1 MSTKISRQFSLYVVF
16 FFNKFDMFFTKRVRN
31 MNEELKK
38 TVLKVAEFSNEDK
51 LKLTKRMHKLF
62 I

>member
-1 MSTKISRQFSLYVVF
+1 
-16 FFNKFDMFFTKRVRN
+16 

-38 TVLKVAEFSNEDK
+38 TVLKVAEFSNVDK

>member
-51 LKLTKRMHKLF
+51 LKLAKRMHKLF

>member
-1 MSTKISRQFSLYVVF
+1 
-16 FFNKFDMFFTKRVRN
+16 